1 MARYLAKVYV
11 VLKPTVL
18 DAQGLTIGRALRRLG
33 YEAVEEVRVGKF
45 IRIWLN
51 DESREGAKAKVEE
64 MCKRLLANPV
74 LEDFEVEV
82 EEVGE
87 G

>member
-1 MARYLAKVYV
+1 MPRYLAKVFV

-18 DAQGLTIGRALRRLG
+18 DAQGLTIGRALRRMG
-33 YEAVEEVRVGKF
+33 YKGVEEVRMGKF

-51 DESREGAKAKVEE
+51 DDSAESAKAKVEE

-74 LEDFEVEV
+74 LEDFEVEI
-82 EEVGE
+82 EEA
-87 G
+87 